1 MQEKEATKSLKWKKK
16 AFNQMLSQNNK
27 RILKVLNI
35 DEESKTLDLSYSGA
49 DDKEKEEISYS
60 RHKLGNEVNSIIRGV
75 ANKYHIDSIK
85 L

>member
-1 MQEKEATKSLKWKKK
+1 
-16 AFNQMLSQNNK
+16 MLSQNNK